1 MADKHTLAFE
11 IGVEEIPA
19 FDLDSANKQLEKM
32 VPAAFADARIPFD
45 SIEIHSS
52 PRRLIVMAYGVADA
66 TEALVEEYKGPA
78 AKIAFDADGNP
89 TKAAIGFARG
99 KGLDPEN
106 LERREVNGTEYVF
119 ATKNIPAT
127 PVADLLPE
135 VLTGFIT
142 AIKWPRSCRWAAYR
156 EYFVR
161 PVRWIVA
168 MLNDVVLP
176 VSFAGA
182 ASDNFTM
189 GHRVLAPGKHTV
201 DTAANLLNVVRAAY
215 VIPTQ
220 AERERIIREGVAAI
234 EAETGFTADLPAKTL
249 LEVVNLSEYPQPLVS
264 TFDEEFLQVPE
275 EIIVDA
281 MLMHQRYFPLYDA
294 AGKLTNKFI
303 IVSNGN
309 PECAATII
317 DGNERVVRARLDDA
331 KFFYEEDLKHPLES
345 YIEKLDKV
353 VFQESLGTVRQ
364 KAERLEKLAGA
375 LSADAQL
382 SAADAARRRSAPRA
396 CARPTWSP
404 TPSSSSPASR
414 ASWAATTPPPPGKR
428 PQVAQ
433 RHRPSITSPRF
444 AGDALPDT
452 DGGPAWSP
460 WPTSSTPSAACSPVG
475 QGPTG
480 SSDPFALR
488 RSAIGI
494 VNHARGGPA
503 HRRSLA
509 AVDESLAS
517 YAAPGRRLRP
527 RAAVR
532 AEVADFFVTRTK
544 VMLRDA
550 GRHRRRHRRRA
561 GRGRGGAC
569 WSSAQR
575 ARALEAARAKRCAK
589 RSTTWPRPTPARTTC
604 ASPKLGEDVDD
615 SLLTDPERALA
626 SARGQPPSRRVAA
639 ALVVRRLRGRA
650 VPGCAALRAPIDGFF
665 ADVMVMDED
674 AALRDNRLRL
684 LNRFVAVF
692 ANVADFGRSWRNRS
706 RATVA
711 GFSQTAERLVRCEA
725 PTHLACFARRRKLA
739 YRSTLRLPPAGGR
752 SGTAA
757 ASPLTLQGTSLEG
770 GRDAR
775 RVRRHTRTPRPLPTI
790 HVVSDSVGL
799 DGTGGGPCRR
809 RPVRRHEPQHRGAAP
824 CALVRGGQAASS
836 PSTAR
841 LHQPPV
847 RRRAPARLLHAG
859 RRRPAPSRCADYC
872 ESASTTWWRSTS

>member
-1 MADKHTLAFE
+1 MADKQTLAFE

-32 VPAAFADARIPFD
+32 VPAAFADARIPYD

-99 KGLDPEN
+99 KGLSPES

-127 PVADLLPE
+127 PVADLLPD
-135 VLTGFIT
+135 VLAGFIT

-168 MLNDVVLP
+168 MLDDVVLP

-182 ASDNFTM
+182 ESSNFTM

-201 DTAANLLNVVRAAY
+201 DTAANLLDVIRAAY

-364 KAERLEKLAGA
+364 KAVRLEKLACA

-382 SAADAARRRSAPRA
+382 SAADAADAKRA
-396 CARPTWSP
+396 ARLCKADLVTNAVIEFTSVQGVMG
-404 TPSSSSPASR
+404 SYYAAASGE
-414 ASWAATTPPPPGKR
+414 T

-433 RHRPSITSPRF
+433 AIGQHYQPRF

-452 DGGPAWSP
+452 TVGKLVALADKLDTICGLFA
-460 WPTSSTPSAACSPVG
+460 VG

-494 VNHARGGPA
+494 VNMLETGLPI
-503 HRRSLA
+503 SLA
-509 AVDESLAS
+509 AAIDESLAS
-517 YAAPGRRLRP
+517 FAAQGVAFDA
-527 RAAVR
+527 AAVR
-532 AEVADFFVTRTK
+532 AEVVDFFVTRTK
-544 VMLRDA
+544 VMLRDGGVNADTIDAVLAA
-550 GRHRRRHRRRA
+550 GVEEPA
-561 GRGRGGAC
+561 VI
-569 WSSAQR
+569 SQR
-575 ARALEAARAKRCAK
+575 AHALEDARANDAE
-589 RSTTWPRPTPARTTC
+589 TFDNLATAYAR
-604 ASPKLGEDVDD
+604 ANNLRKPELGEDVDD
-615 SLLTDPERALA
+615 ALLTEPERALA
-626 SARGQPPSRRVAA
+626 GAVATAEQAVASALASDDFAA
-639 ALVVRRLRGRA
+639 ALSQL
-650 VPGCAALRAPIDGFF
+650 AALRAPIDGFF

-692 ANVADFGRSWRNRS
+692 ANVADFGKMAKS
-706 RATVA
+706 
-711 GFSQTAERLVRCEA
+711 
-725 PTHLACFARRRKLA
+725 K
-739 YRSTLRLPPAGGR
+739 
-752 SGTAA
+752 
-757 ASPLTLQGTSLEG
+757 
-770 GRDAR
+770 
-775 RVRRHTRTPRPLPTI
+775 
-790 HVVSDSVGL
+790 
-799 DGTGGGPCRR
+799 
-809 RPVRRHEPQHRGAAP
+809 
-824 CALVRGGQAASS
+824 
-836 PSTAR
+836 
-841 LHQPPV
+841 
-847 RRRAPARLLHAG
+847 
-859 RRRPAPSRCADYC
+859 
-872 ESASTTWWRSTS
+872 

>member
-32 VPAAFADARIPFD
+32 VPAAFADARIPYD

-99 KGLDPEN
+99 KGLSPEN
-106 LERREVNGTEYVF
+106 LERREVTGTEYVF

-127 PVADLLPE
+127 PVADLLPD
-135 VLTGFIT
+135 VLAGFIT

-168 MLNDVVLP
+168 MLDDVVLP

-182 ASDNFTM
+182 ESSNFTM

-201 DTAANLLNVVRAAY
+201 DTAANLLDVIRAAY

-264 TFDEEFLQVPE
+264 IFDEEFLQVPE

-364 KAERLEKLAGA
+364 KAERLEKLACA

-382 SAADAARRRSAPRA
+382 SAADAADAQRA
-396 CARPTWSP
+396 ARLCKADLVTNAVIEFTSVQGVMG
-404 TPSSSSPASR
+404 SYYAAASGE
-414 ASWAATTPPPPGKR
+414 T

-433 RHRPSITSPRF
+433 AIGQHYQPRF

-452 DGGPAWSP
+452 TVGQLVALADKLDTICGLFA
-460 WPTSSTPSAACSPVG
+460 VG

-494 VNHARGGPA
+494 VNMLEAGLPI
-503 HRRSLA
+503 SLA
-509 AVDESLAS
+509 AAIDESLAS
-517 YAAPGRRLRP
+517 FATQGVAFDA
-527 RAAVR
+527 AAVR
-532 AEVADFFVTRTK
+532 AEVVDFFVTRTK

-550 GRHRRRHRRRA
+550 GVNADTIDAVLAA
-561 GRGRGGAC
+561 GVEEPAVV
-569 WSSAQR
+569 SQR
-575 ARALEAARAKRCAK
+575 AHALEDARANDAE
-589 RSTTWPRPTPARTTC
+589 TFDNLATAYAR
-604 ASPKLGEDVDD
+604 ANNLRKPELGEDVDD
-615 SLLTDPERALA
+615 ALLTEPERALA
-626 SARGQPPSRRVAA
+626 GAVATAEQAVASALASDDFAA
-639 ALVVRRLRGRA
+639 ALSQL
-650 VPGCAALRAPIDGFF
+650 AALRAPIDGFF

-692 ANVADFGRSWRNRS
+692 ANVADFGKMAKS
-706 RATVA
+706 
-711 GFSQTAERLVRCEA
+711 
-725 PTHLACFARRRKLA
+725 K
-739 YRSTLRLPPAGGR
+739 
-752 SGTAA
+752 
-757 ASPLTLQGTSLEG
+757 
-770 GRDAR
+770 
-775 RVRRHTRTPRPLPTI
+775 
-790 HVVSDSVGL
+790 
-799 DGTGGGPCRR
+799 
-809 RPVRRHEPQHRGAAP
+809 
-824 CALVRGGQAASS
+824 
-836 PSTAR
+836 
-841 LHQPPV
+841 
-847 RRRAPARLLHAG
+847 
-859 RRRPAPSRCADYC
+859 
-872 ESASTTWWRSTS
+872 

>member
-32 VPAAFADARIPFD
+32 VPAAFADARIPYD

-99 KGLDPEN
+99 KGLSPES

-127 PVADLLPE
+127 PVADLLPD
-135 VLTGFIT
+135 VLAGFIT

-168 MLNDVVLP
+168 MLDDVVLP

-182 ASDNFTM
+182 ESSNLTM

-201 DTAANLLNVVRAAY
+201 DTAANLLDVIRAAY

-364 KAERLEKLAGA
+364 KAERLEKLACA

-382 SAADAARRRSAPRA
+382 SAADAADAKRA
-396 CARPTWSP
+396 ARLCKADLVTNAVIEFTSVQGVMG
-404 TPSSSSPASR
+404 SYYAAASGE
-414 ASWAATTPPPPGKR
+414 T

-433 RHRPSITSPRF
+433 AIGQHYQPRF

-452 DGGPAWSP
+452 TVGKLVALADKLDTICGLFA
-460 WPTSSTPSAACSPVG
+460 VG

-494 VNHARGGPA
+494 VNMLETGLAI
-503 HRRSLA
+503 SLA
-509 AVDESLAS
+509 AAIDESLAS
-517 YAAPGRRLRP
+517 FAAQGVAFDA
-527 RAAVR
+527 AAVR
-532 AEVADFFVTRTK
+532 AEVVDFFVTRTK
-544 VMLRDA
+544 VMLRDGGVNADTIDAVLAA
-550 GRHRRRHRRRA
+550 GVEEPA
-561 GRGRGGAC
+561 VI
-569 WSSAQR
+569 SQR
-575 ARALEAARAKRCAK
+575 AHALEDARANDAE
-589 RSTTWPRPTPARTTC
+589 TFDNLATAYAR
-604 ASPKLGEDVDD
+604 ANNLRKPELGEDVDD
-615 SLLTDPERALA
+615 ALLTEPERALA
-626 SARGQPPSRRVAA
+626 GAVATAEQAVASALASDDFAA
-639 ALVVRRLRGRA
+639 ALSQL
-650 VPGCAALRAPIDGFF
+650 AALRAPIDGFF

-692 ANVADFGRSWRNRS
+692 ANVADFGKMAKS
-706 RATVA
+706 
-711 GFSQTAERLVRCEA
+711 
-725 PTHLACFARRRKLA
+725 K
-739 YRSTLRLPPAGGR
+739 
-752 SGTAA
+752 
-757 ASPLTLQGTSLEG
+757 
-770 GRDAR
+770 
-775 RVRRHTRTPRPLPTI
+775 
-790 HVVSDSVGL
+790 
-799 DGTGGGPCRR
+799 
-809 RPVRRHEPQHRGAAP
+809 
-824 CALVRGGQAASS
+824 
-836 PSTAR
+836 
-841 LHQPPV
+841 
-847 RRRAPARLLHAG
+847 
-859 RRRPAPSRCADYC
+859 
-872 ESASTTWWRSTS
+872 

>member
-32 VPAAFADARIPFD
+32 VPAAFADARIPYD

-99 KGLDPEN
+99 KGLSPES

-127 PVADLLPE
+127 PVADLLPD
-135 VLTGFIT
+135 VLAGFIT
-142 AIKWPRSCRWAAYR
+142 AIKWPRSCRWAAYH

-168 MLNDVVLP
+168 MLDDVVLP

-182 ASDNFTM
+182 ESSNFTM

-201 DTAANLLNVVRAAY
+201 DTAANLLDVIRAAY

-364 KAERLEKLAGA
+364 KAERLEKLACA

-382 SAADAARRRSAPRA
+382 DAADAADAKRA
-396 CARPTWSP
+396 ARLCKADLVTNAVIEFTSVQGVMG
-404 TPSSSSPASR
+404 SYYAAASGE
-414 ASWAATTPPPPGKR
+414 T

-433 RHRPSITSPRF
+433 AIGQHYQPRF

-452 DGGPAWSP
+452 TVGKLVALADKLDTICGLFA
-460 WPTSSTPSAACSPVG
+460 VG

-494 VNHARGGPA
+494 VNMLETGLPI
-503 HRRSLA
+503 SLA
-509 AVDESLAS
+509 AAIDESLAS
-517 YAAPGRRLRP
+517 FAAQGVAFDA
-527 RAAVR
+527 AAVR
-532 AEVADFFVTRTK
+532 AEVVDFFVTRTK
-544 VMLRDA
+544 VMLRDGGVNADTIDAVLAA
-550 GRHRRRHRRRA
+550 GVEEPA
-561 GRGRGGAC
+561 VI
-569 WSSAQR
+569 SQR
-575 ARALEAARAKRCAK
+575 AHALEDARANDAE
-589 RSTTWPRPTPARTTC
+589 TFDNLATAYAR
-604 ASPKLGEDVDD
+604 ANNLRKPELGEDVDD
-615 SLLTDPERALA
+615 ALLTEPERALA
-626 SARGQPPSRRVAA
+626 GAVATAEQAVASALASDDFAA
-639 ALVVRRLRGRA
+639 ALSQL
-650 VPGCAALRAPIDGFF
+650 AALRAPIDGFF

-692 ANVADFGRSWRNRS
+692 ANVADFGKMAKS
-706 RATVA
+706 
-711 GFSQTAERLVRCEA
+711 
-725 PTHLACFARRRKLA
+725 K
-739 YRSTLRLPPAGGR
+739 
-752 SGTAA
+752 
-757 ASPLTLQGTSLEG
+757 
-770 GRDAR
+770 
-775 RVRRHTRTPRPLPTI
+775 
-790 HVVSDSVGL
+790 
-799 DGTGGGPCRR
+799 
-809 RPVRRHEPQHRGAAP
+809 
-824 CALVRGGQAASS
+824 
-836 PSTAR
+836 
-841 LHQPPV
+841 
-847 RRRAPARLLHAG
+847 
-859 RRRPAPSRCADYC
+859 
-872 ESASTTWWRSTS
+872 

>member
-32 VPAAFADARIPFD
+32 VPAAFADARIPYD

-99 KGLDPEN
+99 KGLSPES

-127 PVADLLPE
+127 PVADLLPD
-135 VLTGFIT
+135 VLAGFIT

-168 MLNDVVLP
+168 MLDDVVLP

-182 ASDNFTM
+182 ESSNFTM

-201 DTAANLLNVVRAAY
+201 DTAANLLDVIRAAY

-364 KAERLEKLAGA
+364 KAERLEKLACA

-382 SAADAARRRSAPRA
+382 SAADAADAKRA
-396 CARPTWSP
+396 ARLCKADLVTNAVIEFTSVQGVMG
-404 TPSSSSPASR
+404 SYYAAASGE
-414 ASWAATTPPPPGKR
+414 T

-433 RHRPSITSPRF
+433 AIGQHYQPRF

-452 DGGPAWSP
+452 TVGKLVALADKLDTICGLFA
-460 WPTSSTPSAACSPVG
+460 VG

-494 VNHARGGPA
+494 VNMLEAGLPI
-503 HRRSLA
+503 SLA
-509 AVDESLAS
+509 AAIDESLAS
-517 YAAPGRRLRP
+517 FAAQGVAFDA
-527 RAAVR
+527 AAVR
-532 AEVADFFVTRTK
+532 AEVVDFFVTRTK

-550 GRHRRRHRRRA
+550 GVNADTIDAVLAA
-561 GRGRGGAC
+561 GVEEPAVI
-569 WSSAQR
+569 SQR
-575 ARALEAARAKRCAK
+575 AHALEDARANDAE
-589 RSTTWPRPTPARTTC
+589 TFDNLATAYAR
-604 ASPKLGEDVDD
+604 ANNLRKPELGEGVDD

-626 SARGQPPSRRVAA
+626 SAVATAEQAVAA
-639 ALVVRRLRGRA
+639 ALESDDFAAALSQL
-650 VPGCAALRAPIDGFF
+650 AALRAPIDGFF

-692 ANVADFGRSWRNRS
+692 ANVADFGKMAKS
-706 RATVA
+706 
-711 GFSQTAERLVRCEA
+711 
-725 PTHLACFARRRKLA
+725 K
-739 YRSTLRLPPAGGR
+739 
-752 SGTAA
+752 
-757 ASPLTLQGTSLEG
+757 
-770 GRDAR
+770 
-775 RVRRHTRTPRPLPTI
+775 
-790 HVVSDSVGL
+790 
-799 DGTGGGPCRR
+799 
-809 RPVRRHEPQHRGAAP
+809 
-824 CALVRGGQAASS
+824 
-836 PSTAR
+836 
-841 LHQPPV
+841 
-847 RRRAPARLLHAG
+847 
-859 RRRPAPSRCADYC
+859 
-872 ESASTTWWRSTS
+872 

>member
-32 VPAAFADARIPFD
+32 VPAAFADARIPYD

-99 KGLDPEN
+99 KGLSPES

-127 PVADLLPE
+127 PVADLLPD
-135 VLTGFIT
+135 VLAGFIT

-168 MLNDVVLP
+168 MLDDVVLP

-182 ASDNFTM
+182 ESSNFTM

-201 DTAANLLNVVRAAY
+201 DTAANLLDVIRAAY

-364 KAERLEKLAGA
+364 KAERLEKLACA

-382 SAADAARRRSAPRA
+382 DAADAADAKRA
-396 CARPTWSP
+396 ARLCKADLVTNAVIEFTSVQGVMG
-404 TPSSSSPASR
+404 SYYAAASGE
-414 ASWAATTPPPPGKR
+414 T

-433 RHRPSITSPRF
+433 AIGQHYQPRF

-452 DGGPAWSP
+452 TVGKLVALADKLDTICGLFA
-460 WPTSSTPSAACSPVG
+460 VG

-494 VNHARGGPA
+494 VNMLEAGLPI
-503 HRRSLA
+503 SLA
-509 AVDESLAS
+509 AAIDESLAS
-517 YAAPGRRLRP
+517 FAAQGVVFDA
-527 RAAVR
+527 AAVR
-532 AEVADFFVTRTK
+532 AEVVDFFVTRTK

-550 GRHRRRHRRRA
+550 GVNADTIDAVLAA
-561 GRGRGGAC
+561 GVEEPAVI
-569 WSSAQR
+569 SQR
-575 ARALEAARAKRCAK
+575 AHALEDARANDAE
-589 RSTTWPRPTPARTTC
+589 TFDNLATAYAR
-604 ASPKLGEDVDD
+604 ANNLRKPELGEDVDD
-615 SLLTDPERALA
+615 ALLTEPERALA
-626 SARGQPPSRRVAA
+626 GAVATAEQAVASALASDDFAA
-639 ALVVRRLRGRA
+639 ALSQL
-650 VPGCAALRAPIDGFF
+650 AALRAPIDGFF

-692 ANVADFGRSWRNRS
+692 ANVADFGKMAKS
-706 RATVA
+706 
-711 GFSQTAERLVRCEA
+711 
-725 PTHLACFARRRKLA
+725 K
-739 YRSTLRLPPAGGR
+739 
-752 SGTAA
+752 
-757 ASPLTLQGTSLEG
+757 
-770 GRDAR
+770 
-775 RVRRHTRTPRPLPTI
+775 
-790 HVVSDSVGL
+790 
-799 DGTGGGPCRR
+799 
-809 RPVRRHEPQHRGAAP
+809 
-824 CALVRGGQAASS
+824 
-836 PSTAR
+836 
-841 LHQPPV
+841 
-847 RRRAPARLLHAG
+847 
-859 RRRPAPSRCADYC
+859 
-872 ESASTTWWRSTS
+872 

>member
-32 VPAAFADARIPFD
+32 VPAAFADARIPYD

-99 KGLDPEN
+99 KGLSPEN
-106 LERREVNGTEYVF
+106 LERREVNGIEYVF

-127 PVADLLPE
+127 PVADLLPD
-135 VLTGFIT
+135 VLAGFIT

-168 MLNDVVLP
+168 MLDDVVLP

-182 ASDNFTM
+182 ESSNFTM

-201 DTAANLLNVVRAAY
+201 DTAANLLDVIRAAY

-264 TFDEEFLQVPE
+264 IFDQEFLQVPE

-364 KAERLEKLAGA
+364 KAERLEKLACA

-382 SAADAARRRSAPRA
+382 DAADAADAKRA
-396 CARPTWSP
+396 ARLCKADLVTNAVIEFTSVQGVMG
-404 TPSSSSPASR
+404 SYYAAASGE
-414 ASWAATTPPPPGKR
+414 T

-433 RHRPSITSPRF
+433 AIGQHYQPRF

-452 DGGPAWSP
+452 TVGKLVALADKLDTICGLFA
-460 WPTSSTPSAACSPVG
+460 VG

-494 VNHARGGPA
+494 VNMLEAGLPI
-503 HRRSLA
+503 SLA
-509 AVDESLAS
+509 AAIDESLAS
-517 YAAPGRRLRP
+517 FAAQGVAFDA
-527 RAAVR
+527 AAVR
-532 AEVADFFVTRTK
+532 AEVVDFFVTRTK

-550 GRHRRRHRRRA
+550 GINADTIDAVLAA
-561 GRGRGGAC
+561 GVEEPAVV
-569 WSSAQR
+569 SQR
-575 ARALEAARAKRCAK
+575 AHALEDARANDAE
-589 RSTTWPRPTPARTTC
+589 TFDNLATAYAR
-604 ASPKLGEDVDD
+604 ANNLRKPELGEDVDD
-615 SLLTDPERALA
+615 ALLTEPERALA
-626 SARGQPPSRRVAA
+626 GAVATAEQAVASALASDDFAA
-639 ALVVRRLRGRA
+639 ALSQL
-650 VPGCAALRAPIDGFF
+650 AALRAPIDGFF

-692 ANVADFGRSWRNRS
+692 ANVADFGKMAKS
-706 RATVA
+706 
-711 GFSQTAERLVRCEA
+711 
-725 PTHLACFARRRKLA
+725 K
-739 YRSTLRLPPAGGR
+739 
-752 SGTAA
+752 
-757 ASPLTLQGTSLEG
+757 
-770 GRDAR
+770 
-775 RVRRHTRTPRPLPTI
+775 
-790 HVVSDSVGL
+790 
-799 DGTGGGPCRR
+799 
-809 RPVRRHEPQHRGAAP
+809 
-824 CALVRGGQAASS
+824 
-836 PSTAR
+836 
-841 LHQPPV
+841 
-847 RRRAPARLLHAG
+847 
-859 RRRPAPSRCADYC
+859 
-872 ESASTTWWRSTS
+872 

>member
-32 VPAAFADARIPFD
+32 VPAAFADARIPYD

-99 KGLDPEN
+99 KGLSPES

-127 PVADLLPE
+127 PVADLLPD
-135 VLTGFIT
+135 VLAGFIT

-168 MLNDVVLP
+168 MLDDVVLP

-182 ASDNFTM
+182 ESSNFTM

-201 DTAANLLNVVRAAY
+201 DTAANLLDVIRAAY

-364 KAERLEKLAGA
+364 KAERLEKLACA

-382 SAADAARRRSAPRA
+382 DAADAADAKRA
-396 CARPTWSP
+396 ARLCKADLVTNAVIEFTSVQGVMG
-404 TPSSSSPASR
+404 SYYAAASGE
-414 ASWAATTPPPPGKR
+414 T

-433 RHRPSITSPRF
+433 AIGQHYQPRF

-452 DGGPAWSP
+452 TVGKLVALADKLDTICGLFA
-460 WPTSSTPSAACSPVG
+460 VG

-494 VNHARGGPA
+494 VNMLEAGLPI
-503 HRRSLA
+503 SLA
-509 AVDESLAS
+509 AAIDESLAS
-517 YAAPGRRLRP
+517 FAAQGVAFDA
-527 RAAVR
+527 AAVR
-532 AEVADFFVTRTK
+532 AEVVDFFVTRTK

-550 GRHRRRHRRRA
+550 GINADTIDAVLAA
-561 GRGRGGAC
+561 GVEEPAVI
-569 WSSAQR
+569 SQR
-575 ARALEAARAKRCAK
+575 AHALEDARANDAE
-589 RSTTWPRPTPARTTC
+589 TFDNLATAYAR
-604 ASPKLGEDVDD
+604 ANNLRKPELGEDVDD
-615 SLLTDPERALA
+615 ALLTEPERALA
-626 SARGQPPSRRVAA
+626 GAVATAEQAVAA
-639 ALVVRRLRGRA
+639 ALTSDDFAAALSQL
-650 VPGCAALRAPIDGFF
+650 AALRAPIDGFF

-692 ANVADFGRSWRNRS
+692 ANVADFGKMAKS
-706 RATVA
+706 
-711 GFSQTAERLVRCEA
+711 
-725 PTHLACFARRRKLA
+725 K
-739 YRSTLRLPPAGGR
+739 
-752 SGTAA
+752 
-757 ASPLTLQGTSLEG
+757 
-770 GRDAR
+770 
-775 RVRRHTRTPRPLPTI
+775 
-790 HVVSDSVGL
+790 
-799 DGTGGGPCRR
+799 
-809 RPVRRHEPQHRGAAP
+809 
-824 CALVRGGQAASS
+824 
-836 PSTAR
+836 
-841 LHQPPV
+841 
-847 RRRAPARLLHAG
+847 
-859 RRRPAPSRCADYC
+859 
-872 ESASTTWWRSTS
+872 

>member
-32 VPAAFADARIPFD
+32 VPAAFADARIPYD

-99 KGLDPEN
+99 KGLSPES

-127 PVADLLPE
+127 PVADLLPD
-135 VLTGFIT
+135 VLAGFIT

-168 MLNDVVLP
+168 MLDDVVLP

-182 ASDNFTM
+182 ESSNFTM

-201 DTAANLLNVVRAAY
+201 DTAANLLDVIRAAY

-264 TFDEEFLQVPE
+264 TFDEDFLQVPE

-294 AGKLTNKFI
+294 VGKLTNKFI

-364 KAERLEKLAGA
+364 KAERLEKLACA

-382 SAADAARRRSAPRA
+382 DAADAADAKRA
-396 CARPTWSP
+396 ARLCKADLVTNAVIEFTSVQGVMG
-404 TPSSSSPASR
+404 SYYAAASGE
-414 ASWAATTPPPPGKR
+414 T

-433 RHRPSITSPRF
+433 AIGQHYQPRF

-452 DGGPAWSP
+452 TVGKLVALADKLDTICGLFA
-460 WPTSSTPSAACSPVG
+460 VG

-494 VNHARGGPA
+494 VNMLETGLPI
-503 HRRSLA
+503 SLA
-509 AVDESLAS
+509 AAIDESLAS
-517 YAAPGRRLRP
+517 FAAQGVAFDA
-527 RAAVR
+527 AAVR
-532 AEVADFFVTRTK
+532 AEVVDFFVTRTK
-544 VMLRDA
+544 VILRDGGVNADTIDAVLAA
-550 GRHRRRHRRRA
+550 GVEEPA
-561 GRGRGGAC
+561 VI
-569 WSSAQR
+569 SQR
-575 ARALEAARAKRCAK
+575 AHALEDARANDAE
-589 RSTTWPRPTPARTTC
+589 TFDNLATAYAR
-604 ASPKLGEDVDD
+604 ANNLRKPELGEDVDD
-615 SLLTDPERALA
+615 ALLTEPERALA
-626 SARGQPPSRRVAA
+626 GAVATAEQAVASVLASDDFAA
-639 ALVVRRLRGRA
+639 ALSQL
-650 VPGCAALRAPIDGFF
+650 AALRAPIDGFF

-692 ANVADFGRSWRNRS
+692 ANVADFGKMAKS
-706 RATVA
+706 
-711 GFSQTAERLVRCEA
+711 
-725 PTHLACFARRRKLA
+725 K
-739 YRSTLRLPPAGGR
+739 
-752 SGTAA
+752 
-757 ASPLTLQGTSLEG
+757 
-770 GRDAR
+770 
-775 RVRRHTRTPRPLPTI
+775 
-790 HVVSDSVGL
+790 
-799 DGTGGGPCRR
+799 
-809 RPVRRHEPQHRGAAP
+809 
-824 CALVRGGQAASS
+824 
-836 PSTAR
+836 
-841 LHQPPV
+841 
-847 RRRAPARLLHAG
+847 
-859 RRRPAPSRCADYC
+859 
-872 ESASTTWWRSTS
+872 

>member
-32 VPAAFADARIPFD
+32 VPAAFADARIPYD

-99 KGLDPEN
+99 KGLSPEN

-127 PVADLLPE
+127 PVADLLPD
-135 VLTGFIT
+135 VLAGFIT

-168 MLNDVVLP
+168 MLDDVVLP

-182 ASDNFTM
+182 ESSNFTM

-201 DTAANLLNVVRAAY
+201 DTAANLLDVIRAAY

-364 KAERLEKLAGA
+364 KAERLEKLACA

-382 SAADAARRRSAPRA
+382 SAADAADAKRA
-396 CARPTWSP
+396 ARLCKADLVTNAVIEFTSVQGVMG
-404 TPSSSSPASR
+404 SYYAAASGE
-414 ASWAATTPPPPGKR
+414 T

-433 RHRPSITSPRF
+433 AIGQHYQPRF

-452 DGGPAWSP
+452 TVGKLVALADKLDTICGLFA
-460 WPTSSTPSAACSPVG
+460 VG

-494 VNHARGGPA
+494 VNMLETGLAI
-503 HRRSLA
+503 SLA
-509 AVDESLAS
+509 AAIDESLAS
-517 YAAPGRRLRP
+517 FAAQGVAFDA
-527 RAAVR
+527 AAVR
-532 AEVADFFVTRTK
+532 AEVVDFFVTRTK
-544 VMLRDA
+544 VMLRDGGVNADTIDAVLAA
-550 GRHRRRHRRRA
+550 GVEEPA
-561 GRGRGGAC
+561 VI
-569 WSSAQR
+569 SQR
-575 ARALEAARAKRCAK
+575 AHALEDARANDAE
-589 RSTTWPRPTPARTTC
+589 TFDNLATAYAR
-604 ASPKLGEDVDD
+604 ANNLRKPELGEDVDD
-615 SLLTDPERALA
+615 ALLTEPERALA
-626 SARGQPPSRRVAA
+626 GAVATAKQAVASALASDDFAA
-639 ALVVRRLRGRA
+639 ALSQL
-650 VPGCAALRAPIDGFF
+650 AALRAPIDGFF
-665 ADVMVMDED
+665 VDVMVMDED

-692 ANVADFGRSWRNRS
+692 ANVADFGKMAKS
-706 RATVA
+706 
-711 GFSQTAERLVRCEA
+711 
-725 PTHLACFARRRKLA
+725 K
-739 YRSTLRLPPAGGR
+739 
-752 SGTAA
+752 
-757 ASPLTLQGTSLEG
+757 
-770 GRDAR
+770 
-775 RVRRHTRTPRPLPTI
+775 
-790 HVVSDSVGL
+790 
-799 DGTGGGPCRR
+799 
-809 RPVRRHEPQHRGAAP
+809 
-824 CALVRGGQAASS
+824 
-836 PSTAR
+836 
-841 LHQPPV
+841 
-847 RRRAPARLLHAG
+847 
-859 RRRPAPSRCADYC
+859 
-872 ESASTTWWRSTS
+872 

>member
-32 VPAAFADARIPFD
+32 VPAAFADARIPYD

-99 KGLDPEN
+99 KGLSPES

-127 PVADLLPE
+127 PVADLLPD
-135 VLTGFIT
+135 VLAGFIT

-168 MLNDVVLP
+168 MLDDVVLP

-182 ASDNFTM
+182 ESSNFTM

-201 DTAANLLNVVRAAY
+201 DTAANLLDVIRAAY

-281 MLMHQRYFPLYDA
+281 MLMHQRYFPLYDV

-382 SAADAARRRSAPRA
+382 CAADAADAQRA
-396 CARPTWSP
+396 ARLCKADLVTNAVIEFTSVQGVMG
-404 TPSSSSPASR
+404 SYYAAASGE
-414 ASWAATTPPPPGKR
+414 T

-433 RHRPSITSPRF
+433 AIGQHYQPRF

-452 DGGPAWSP
+452 TVGQLVALADKLDTICGLFA
-460 WPTSSTPSAACSPVG
+460 VG

-494 VNHARGGPA
+494 VNMLEAGLPI
-503 HRRSLA
+503 SLA
-509 AVDESLAS
+509 AAIDESLAS
-517 YAAPGRRLRP
+517 FATQGVAFDA
-527 RAAVR
+527 AAVR
-532 AEVADFFVTRTK
+532 AEVVDFFVTRTK

-550 GRHRRRHRRRA
+550 GVNADTIDAVLAA
-561 GRGRGGAC
+561 GVEEPAVV
-569 WSSAQR
+569 SQR
-575 ARALEAARAKRCAK
+575 AHALEDARANDAE
-589 RSTTWPRPTPARTTC
+589 TFDNLATAYAR
-604 ASPKLGEDVDD
+604 ANNLRKPELGEDVDD
-615 SLLTDPERALA
+615 ALLTEPERALA
-626 SARGQPPSRRVAA
+626 GAVATAEQAVASALASDDFAA
-639 ALVVRRLRGRA
+639 ALSQL
-650 VPGCAALRAPIDGFF
+650 AALRAPIDGFF

-692 ANVADFGRSWRNRS
+692 ANVADFGKMAKS
-706 RATVA
+706 
-711 GFSQTAERLVRCEA
+711 
-725 PTHLACFARRRKLA
+725 K
-739 YRSTLRLPPAGGR
+739 
-752 SGTAA
+752 
-757 ASPLTLQGTSLEG
+757 
-770 GRDAR
+770 
-775 RVRRHTRTPRPLPTI
+775 
-790 HVVSDSVGL
+790 
-799 DGTGGGPCRR
+799 
-809 RPVRRHEPQHRGAAP
+809 
-824 CALVRGGQAASS
+824 
-836 PSTAR
+836 
-841 LHQPPV
+841 
-847 RRRAPARLLHAG
+847 
-859 RRRPAPSRCADYC
+859 
-872 ESASTTWWRSTS
+872 

>member
-32 VPAAFADARIPFD
+32 VPAAFADARIPYD

-99 KGLDPEN
+99 KGLSPEN
-106 LERREVNGTEYVF
+106 LERREVTGTEYVF

-127 PVADLLPE
+127 PVADLLPD
-135 VLTGFIT
+135 VLAGFIT

-168 MLNDVVLP
+168 MLDDVVLP

-182 ASDNFTM
+182 ESSNFTM

-201 DTAANLLNVVRAAY
+201 DTAANLLDVIRAAY

-264 TFDEEFLQVPE
+264 IFDEEFLQVPE

-364 KAERLEKLAGA
+364 KAERLEKLACA

-382 SAADAARRRSAPRA
+382 DAADAADAKRA
-396 CARPTWSP
+396 ARLCKADLVTNAVIEFTSVQGVMG
-404 TPSSSSPASR
+404 SYYAAASGE
-414 ASWAATTPPPPGKR
+414 T

-433 RHRPSITSPRF
+433 AIGQHYQPRF

-452 DGGPAWSP
+452 TVGKLVALADKLDTICGLF
-460 WPTSSTPSAACSPVG
+460 AAG

-494 VNHARGGPA
+494 VNMLEAGLPI
-503 HRRSLA
+503 SLA
-509 AVDESLAS
+509 AAIDESLAS
-517 YAAPGRRLRP
+517 FAAQGVAFGA
-527 RAAVR
+527 AAVR
-532 AEVADFFVTRTK
+532 AEVVDFFVTRTK
-544 VMLRDA
+544 VMLRDGGVNADTIDAVLAA
-550 GRHRRRHRRRA
+550 GVEEPA
-561 GRGRGGAC
+561 VI
-569 WSSAQR
+569 SQR
-575 ARALEAARAKRCAK
+575 AHALEDARANDAE
-589 RSTTWPRPTPARTTC
+589 TFDNLATAYAR
-604 ASPKLGEDVDD
+604 ANNLRKPELGEDVDD
-615 SLLTDPERALA
+615 ALLTEPERALA
-626 SARGQPPSRRVAA
+626 GAVATAEQAVASALASDDFAA
-639 ALVVRRLRGRA
+639 ALSQL
-650 VPGCAALRAPIDGFF
+650 AALRAPIDGFF

-692 ANVADFGRSWRNRS
+692 ANVADFGKMARS
-706 RATVA
+706 
-711 GFSQTAERLVRCEA
+711 
-725 PTHLACFARRRKLA
+725 K
-739 YRSTLRLPPAGGR
+739 
-752 SGTAA
+752 
-757 ASPLTLQGTSLEG
+757 
-770 GRDAR
+770 
-775 RVRRHTRTPRPLPTI
+775 
-790 HVVSDSVGL
+790 
-799 DGTGGGPCRR
+799 
-809 RPVRRHEPQHRGAAP
+809 
-824 CALVRGGQAASS
+824 
-836 PSTAR
+836 
-841 LHQPPV
+841 
-847 RRRAPARLLHAG
+847 
-859 RRRPAPSRCADYC
+859 
-872 ESASTTWWRSTS
+872 

>member
-32 VPAAFADARIPFD
+32 VPAAFADARIPYD

-99 KGLDPEN
+99 KGLSPES

-127 PVADLLPE
+127 PVADLLPD
-135 VLTGFIT
+135 VLAGFIT

-168 MLNDVVLP
+168 MLDDVVLP

-182 ASDNFTM
+182 ESSNFTM

-201 DTAANLLNVVRAAY
+201 DTAANLLDVIRAAY

-264 TFDEEFLQVPE
+264 IFDEEFLQVPE

-382 SAADAARRRSAPRA
+382 SAADAADAQRA
-396 CARPTWSP
+396 ARLCKADLVTNAVIEFTSVQGVMG
-404 TPSSSSPASR
+404 SYYAAASGE
-414 ASWAATTPPPPGKR
+414 T

-433 RHRPSITSPRF
+433 AIGQHYQPRF

-452 DGGPAWSP
+452 TVGQLVALADKLDTICGLFA
-460 WPTSSTPSAACSPVG
+460 VG

-494 VNHARGGPA
+494 VNMLEAGLPI
-503 HRRSLA
+503 SLA
-509 AVDESLAS
+509 AAIDESLAS
-517 YAAPGRRLRP
+517 FATQGVAFDA
-527 RAAVR
+527 AAVR
-532 AEVADFFVTRTK
+532 AEVVDFFVTRTK
-544 VMLRDA
+544 VMLRDGGVNADTIDAVLAA
-550 GRHRRRHRRRA
+550 GVEEPA
-561 GRGRGGAC
+561 VV
-569 WSSAQR
+569 SQR
-575 ARALEAARAKRCAK
+575 AHALEDARANDAE
-589 RSTTWPRPTPARTTC
+589 TFDNLATAYAR
-604 ASPKLGEDVDD
+604 ANNLRKPELGEDVDD
-615 SLLTDPERALA
+615 ALLTEPERALA
-626 SARGQPPSRRVAA
+626 GAVATAEQAVASALASDDFAA
-639 ALVVRRLRGRA
+639 ALSQL
-650 VPGCAALRAPIDGFF
+650 AALRAPIDGFF

-692 ANVADFGRSWRNRS
+692 ANVADFGKMAKS
-706 RATVA
+706 
-711 GFSQTAERLVRCEA
+711 
-725 PTHLACFARRRKLA
+725 K
-739 YRSTLRLPPAGGR
+739 
-752 SGTAA
+752 
-757 ASPLTLQGTSLEG
+757 
-770 GRDAR
+770 
-775 RVRRHTRTPRPLPTI
+775 
-790 HVVSDSVGL
+790 
-799 DGTGGGPCRR
+799 
-809 RPVRRHEPQHRGAAP
+809 
-824 CALVRGGQAASS
+824 
-836 PSTAR
+836 
-841 LHQPPV
+841 
-847 RRRAPARLLHAG
+847 
-859 RRRPAPSRCADYC
+859 
-872 ESASTTWWRSTS
+872 

>member
-32 VPAAFADARIPFD
+32 VPAAFADARIPYD

-99 KGLDPEN
+99 KGLSPEN

-127 PVADLLPE
+127 PVADLLPD
-135 VLTGFIT
+135 VLAGFTT

-168 MLNDVVLP
+168 MLDDVVLP

-182 ASDNFTM
+182 ESSNFTM

-201 DTAANLLNVVRAAY
+201 DTAANLLDVIRAAY

-264 TFDEEFLQVPE
+264 AFDEEFLQVPE

-364 KAERLEKLAGA
+364 KAERLEKLACA

-382 SAADAARRRSAPRA
+382 DAADAADAKRA
-396 CARPTWSP
+396 ARLCKADLVTNAVIEFTSVQGVMG
-404 TPSSSSPASR
+404 SYYAAASGE
-414 ASWAATTPPPPGKR
+414 T

-433 RHRPSITSPRF
+433 AIGQHYQPRF

-452 DGGPAWSP
+452 TVGKLVALADKLDTICGLFA
-460 WPTSSTPSAACSPVG
+460 VG

-494 VNHARGGPA
+494 VNMLEAGLPI
-503 HRRSLA
+503 SLA
-509 AVDESLAS
+509 AAIDESLAS
-517 YAAPGRRLRP
+517 FAAQGVAFDA
-527 RAAVR
+527 AAVR
-532 AEVADFFVTRTK
+532 AEVVDFFVTRTK

-550 GRHRRRHRRRA
+550 GVNADTIDAVLAA
-561 GRGRGGAC
+561 GVEEPAVI
-569 WSSAQR
+569 SQR
-575 ARALEAARAKRCAK
+575 AHALEDARANDAE
-589 RSTTWPRPTPARTTC
+589 TFDNLATAYAR
-604 ASPKLGEDVDD
+604 ANNLRKPELGEDVDD
-615 SLLTDPERALA
+615 ALLTEPERALA
-626 SARGQPPSRRVAA
+626 GAVATAEQAVASALASDDFAA
-639 ALVVRRLRGRA
+639 ALSQL
-650 VPGCAALRAPIDGFF
+650 AALRAPIDGFF

-692 ANVADFGRSWRNRS
+692 ANVADFGKMAKS
-706 RATVA
+706 
-711 GFSQTAERLVRCEA
+711 
-725 PTHLACFARRRKLA
+725 K
-739 YRSTLRLPPAGGR
+739 
-752 SGTAA
+752 
-757 ASPLTLQGTSLEG
+757 
-770 GRDAR
+770 
-775 RVRRHTRTPRPLPTI
+775 
-790 HVVSDSVGL
+790 
-799 DGTGGGPCRR
+799 
-809 RPVRRHEPQHRGAAP
+809 
-824 CALVRGGQAASS
+824 
-836 PSTAR
+836 
-841 LHQPPV
+841 
-847 RRRAPARLLHAG
+847 
-859 RRRPAPSRCADYC
+859 
-872 ESASTTWWRSTS
+872 

>member
-32 VPAAFADARIPFD
+32 VPAAFADARIPYD

-99 KGLDPEN
+99 KGLSPES

-127 PVADLLPE
+127 PVADLLPD
-135 VLTGFIT
+135 VLAGFIT

-168 MLNDVVLP
+168 MLDDVVLP

-182 ASDNFTM
+182 ESSNFTM

-201 DTAANLLNVVRAAY
+201 DTAANLLDVIRAAY

-364 KAERLEKLAGA
+364 KAVRLEKLACA

-382 SAADAARRRSAPRA
+382 SAADAADAKRA
-396 CARPTWSP
+396 ARLCKADLVTNAVIEFTSVQGVMG
-404 TPSSSSPASR
+404 SYYAAASGE
-414 ASWAATTPPPPGKR
+414 T

-433 RHRPSITSPRF
+433 AIGQHYQPRF

-452 DGGPAWSP
+452 TVGKLVALADKLDTICGLFA
-460 WPTSSTPSAACSPVG
+460 VG

-494 VNHARGGPA
+494 VNMLEAGLPI
-503 HRRSLA
+503 SLA
-509 AVDESLAS
+509 AAIDESLAS
-517 YAAPGRRLRP
+517 FAAQGVAFDA
-527 RAAVR
+527 AAVR
-532 AEVADFFVTRTK
+532 AEVVDFFVTRTK

-550 GRHRRRHRRRA
+550 GVNADTIDAVLAA
-561 GRGRGGAC
+561 GVEEPAVI
-569 WSSAQR
+569 SQR
-575 ARALEAARAKRCAK
+575 AHALEDARANDAE
-589 RSTTWPRPTPARTTC
+589 TFDNLATAYAR
-604 ASPKLGEDVDD
+604 ANNLRKPELGEDVDD
-615 SLLTDPERALA
+615 ALLTDPERALA
-626 SARGQPPSRRVAA
+626 GAVATAEQAVAA
-639 ALVVRRLRGRA
+639 ALESDDFAAALSQL
-650 VPGCAALRAPIDGFF
+650 AALRAPIDGFF

-692 ANVADFGRSWRNRS
+692 ANVADFGKMAKS
-706 RATVA
+706 
-711 GFSQTAERLVRCEA
+711 
-725 PTHLACFARRRKLA
+725 K
-739 YRSTLRLPPAGGR
+739 
-752 SGTAA
+752 
-757 ASPLTLQGTSLEG
+757 
-770 GRDAR
+770 
-775 RVRRHTRTPRPLPTI
+775 
-790 HVVSDSVGL
+790 
-799 DGTGGGPCRR
+799 
-809 RPVRRHEPQHRGAAP
+809 
-824 CALVRGGQAASS
+824 
-836 PSTAR
+836 
-841 LHQPPV
+841 
-847 RRRAPARLLHAG
+847 
-859 RRRPAPSRCADYC
+859 
-872 ESASTTWWRSTS
+872 

>member
-32 VPAAFADARIPFD
+32 VPAAFADARIPYD

-99 KGLDPEN
+99 KGLSPES

-127 PVADLLPE
+127 PMADLLPD
-135 VLTGFIT
+135 VLADFIT

-168 MLNDVVLP
+168 MLDDVVLP

-182 ASDNFTM
+182 ESSNFTM

-201 DTAANLLNVVRAAY
+201 DTAANLLDVIRAAY

-382 SAADAARRRSAPRA
+382 SAADAADAQRA
-396 CARPTWSP
+396 ARLCKADLVTNAVIEFTSVQGVMGSYYAA
-404 TPSSSSPASR
+404 SSGE
-414 ASWAATTPPPPGKR
+414 T

-433 RHRPSITSPRF
+433 AIGQHYQPRF

-452 DGGPAWSP
+452 TVGQLVALADKLDTICGLFA
-460 WPTSSTPSAACSPVG
+460 VG

-494 VNHARGGPA
+494 VNMLEAGLPI
-503 HRRSLA
+503 SLA
-509 AVDESLAS
+509 AAIDESLAS
-517 YAAPGRRLRP
+517 FATQGVAFDA
-527 RAAVR
+527 AAVR
-532 AEVADFFVTRTK
+532 AEVVDFFVTRTK

-550 GRHRRRHRRRA
+550 GVNADTIDAVLAA
-561 GRGRGGAC
+561 GVEEPAVI
-569 WSSAQR
+569 SQR
-575 ARALEAARAKRCAK
+575 AHALEDARANDAE
-589 RSTTWPRPTPARTTC
+589 TFDNLATAYAR
-604 ASPKLGEDVDD
+604 ANNLRKPELGEDVDD
-615 SLLTDPERALA
+615 ALLTEPERALA
-626 SARGQPPSRRVAA
+626 GAVATAEQAVASALASDDFAA
-639 ALVVRRLRGRA
+639 ALSQL
-650 VPGCAALRAPIDGFF
+650 AALRAPIDGFF

-674 AALRDNRLRL
+674 AVLRDNRLRL

-692 ANVADFGRSWRNRS
+692 ANVADFGKMAKS
-706 RATVA
+706 
-711 GFSQTAERLVRCEA
+711 
-725 PTHLACFARRRKLA
+725 K
-739 YRSTLRLPPAGGR
+739 
-752 SGTAA
+752 
-757 ASPLTLQGTSLEG
+757 
-770 GRDAR
+770 
-775 RVRRHTRTPRPLPTI
+775 
-790 HVVSDSVGL
+790 
-799 DGTGGGPCRR
+799 
-809 RPVRRHEPQHRGAAP
+809 
-824 CALVRGGQAASS
+824 
-836 PSTAR
+836 
-841 LHQPPV
+841 
-847 RRRAPARLLHAG
+847 
-859 RRRPAPSRCADYC
+859 
-872 ESASTTWWRSTS
+872 

>member
-32 VPAAFADARIPFD
+32 VPAAFADARIPYD

-99 KGLDPEN
+99 KGLSPEN

-127 PVADLLPE
+127 PVADLLPD
-135 VLTGFIT
+135 VLAGFIT

-168 MLNDVVLP
+168 MLDDVVLP

-182 ASDNFTM
+182 ESSNFTM

-201 DTAANLLNVVRAAY
+201 DTAENLLDVIRAAY

-364 KAERLEKLAGA
+364 KAERLEKLACA

-382 SAADAARRRSAPRA
+382 DAADAADAKRA
-396 CARPTWSP
+396 ARLCKADLVTNAVIEFTSVQGVMG
-404 TPSSSSPASR
+404 SYYAAASGE
-414 ASWAATTPPPPGKR
+414 T

-433 RHRPSITSPRF
+433 AIGQHYQPRF

-452 DGGPAWSP
+452 TVGKLVALADKLDTICGLFA
-460 WPTSSTPSAACSPVG
+460 VG

-494 VNHARGGPA
+494 VNMLEAGLPI
-503 HRRSLA
+503 SLA
-509 AVDESLAS
+509 AAIDESLAS
-517 YAAPGRRLRP
+517 FAAQGVAFDA
-527 RAAVR
+527 AAVR
-532 AEVADFFVTRTK
+532 AEVVDFFVTRTK

-550 GRHRRRHRRRA
+550 GVNADTIDAVLAA
-561 GRGRGGAC
+561 GVEEPAVI
-569 WSSAQR
+569 SQR
-575 ARALEAARAKRCAK
+575 AHALEDARANDAE
-589 RSTTWPRPTPARTTC
+589 TFDNLATAYAR
-604 ASPKLGEDVDD
+604 ANNLRKSELGEDVDD
-615 SLLTDPERALA
+615 ALLTDPERALA
-626 SARGQPPSRRVAA
+626 GAVATAEQAVAA
-639 ALVVRRLRGRA
+639 ALASDDFAAALSQL
-650 VPGCAALRAPIDGFF
+650 AALRAPIDGFF

-692 ANVADFGRSWRNRS
+692 ANVADFGKMAKS
-706 RATVA
+706 
-711 GFSQTAERLVRCEA
+711 
-725 PTHLACFARRRKLA
+725 K
-739 YRSTLRLPPAGGR
+739 
-752 SGTAA
+752 
-757 ASPLTLQGTSLEG
+757 
-770 GRDAR
+770 
-775 RVRRHTRTPRPLPTI
+775 
-790 HVVSDSVGL
+790 
-799 DGTGGGPCRR
+799 
-809 RPVRRHEPQHRGAAP
+809 
-824 CALVRGGQAASS
+824 
-836 PSTAR
+836 
-841 LHQPPV
+841 
-847 RRRAPARLLHAG
+847 
-859 RRRPAPSRCADYC
+859 
-872 ESASTTWWRSTS
+872 

>member
-32 VPAAFADARIPFD
+32 VPAAFADARIPYD

-99 KGLDPEN
+99 KGLSPEN
-106 LERREVNGTEYVF
+106 LERREVTGTEYVF

-127 PVADLLPE
+127 PVADLLPD
-135 VLTGFIT
+135 VLAGFIT

-168 MLNDVVLP
+168 MLDDVVLP

-182 ASDNFTM
+182 ESSNFTM

-201 DTAANLLNVVRAAY
+201 DTAANLLDVIRAAY

-264 TFDEEFLQVPE
+264 IFDEEFLQVPE

-364 KAERLEKLAGA
+364 KAERLEKLACA

-382 SAADAARRRSAPRA
+382 DAADAADAKRA
-396 CARPTWSP
+396 ARLCKADLVTNAVIEFTSVQGVMG
-404 TPSSSSPASR
+404 SYYAAASGE
-414 ASWAATTPPPPGKR
+414 T

-433 RHRPSITSPRF
+433 AIGQHYQPRF

-452 DGGPAWSP
+452 TVGKLVALADKLDTICGLFA
-460 WPTSSTPSAACSPVG
+460 VG

-494 VNHARGGPA
+494 VNMLETGLPI
-503 HRRSLA
+503 SLA
-509 AVDESLAS
+509 AAIDESLAS
-517 YAAPGRRLRP
+517 FADQGVAFDA
-527 RAAVR
+527 AAVR
-532 AEVADFFVTRTK
+532 AEVVDFFVTRTK

-550 GRHRRRHRRRA
+550 GVNADTIDAVLAA
-561 GRGRGGAC
+561 GVEEPAVI
-569 WSSAQR
+569 SQR
-575 ARALEAARAKRCAK
+575 AHALEDARANDAE
-589 RSTTWPRPTPARTTC
+589 TFDNLATAYAR
-604 ASPKLGEDVDD
+604 ANNLRKPELGEDVDD
-615 SLLTDPERALA
+615 ALLTEPERALA
-626 SARGQPPSRRVAA
+626 GAVATAEQAVASALASDDFAA
-639 ALVVRRLRGRA
+639 ALSQL
-650 VPGCAALRAPIDGFF
+650 AALRAPIDGFF
-665 ADVMVMDED
+665 AAVMVMDED

-692 ANVADFGRSWRNRS
+692 ANVADFGKMAKS
-706 RATVA
+706 
-711 GFSQTAERLVRCEA
+711 
-725 PTHLACFARRRKLA
+725 K
-739 YRSTLRLPPAGGR
+739 
-752 SGTAA
+752 
-757 ASPLTLQGTSLEG
+757 
-770 GRDAR
+770 
-775 RVRRHTRTPRPLPTI
+775 
-790 HVVSDSVGL
+790 
-799 DGTGGGPCRR
+799 
-809 RPVRRHEPQHRGAAP
+809 
-824 CALVRGGQAASS
+824 
-836 PSTAR
+836 
-841 LHQPPV
+841 
-847 RRRAPARLLHAG
+847 
-859 RRRPAPSRCADYC
+859 
-872 ESASTTWWRSTS
+872 

>member
-32 VPAAFADARIPFD
+32 VPAAFADARIPYD

-99 KGLDPEN
+99 KGLSPEN

-127 PVADLLPE
+127 PVADLLPD
-135 VLTGFIT
+135 VLAGFIT

-168 MLNDVVLP
+168 MLDDVVLP

-182 ASDNFTM
+182 ESSNFTM

-201 DTAANLLNVVRAAY
+201 DNAANLLDVIRAAY

-364 KAERLEKLAGA
+364 KAERLEKLACA

-382 SAADAARRRSAPRA
+382 SAADAADAKRA
-396 CARPTWSP
+396 ARLCKADLVTNAVIEFTSVQGVMG
-404 TPSSSSPASR
+404 SYYAAASGE
-414 ASWAATTPPPPGKR
+414 T

-433 RHRPSITSPRF
+433 AIGQHYQPRF

-452 DGGPAWSP
+452 TVGKLVALADKLDTICGLFA
-460 WPTSSTPSAACSPVG
+460 VG

-494 VNHARGGPA
+494 VNMLEAGLPI
-503 HRRSLA
+503 SLA
-509 AVDESLAS
+509 AAIDESLAS
-517 YAAPGRRLRP
+517 FAAQGVAFDA
-527 RAAVR
+527 AAVR
-532 AEVADFFVTRTK
+532 AEVVDFFVTRTK

-550 GRHRRRHRRRA
+550 GVNADTIDAVLAA
-561 GRGRGGAC
+561 GVEEPAVI
-569 WSSAQR
+569 SQR
-575 ARALEAARAKRCAK
+575 AHALEDARANDAE
-589 RSTTWPRPTPARTTC
+589 TFDNLATAYAR
-604 ASPKLGEDVDD
+604 ANNLRKPELGEGVDD

-626 SARGQPPSRRVAA
+626 SAVATAEQAVAA
-639 ALVVRRLRGRA
+639 ALESDDFAAALSQL
-650 VPGCAALRAPIDGFF
+650 AALRAPIDGFF

-692 ANVADFGRSWRNRS
+692 ANVADFGKMAKS
-706 RATVA
+706 
-711 GFSQTAERLVRCEA
+711 
-725 PTHLACFARRRKLA
+725 K
-739 YRSTLRLPPAGGR
+739 
-752 SGTAA
+752 
-757 ASPLTLQGTSLEG
+757 
-770 GRDAR
+770 
-775 RVRRHTRTPRPLPTI
+775 
-790 HVVSDSVGL
+790 
-799 DGTGGGPCRR
+799 
-809 RPVRRHEPQHRGAAP
+809 
-824 CALVRGGQAASS
+824 
-836 PSTAR
+836 
-841 LHQPPV
+841 
-847 RRRAPARLLHAG
+847 
-859 RRRPAPSRCADYC
+859 
-872 ESASTTWWRSTS
+872 

>member
-32 VPAAFADARIPFD
+32 VPAAFADARIPYD

-99 KGLDPEN
+99 KGLSPEN
-106 LERREVNGTEYVF
+106 LECREVNGTEYVF

-127 PVADLLPE
+127 PVADLLPD
-135 VLTGFIT
+135 VLAGFIT

-168 MLNDVVLP
+168 MLDDVVLP

-182 ASDNFTM
+182 ESSNFTM

-201 DTAANLLNVVRAAY
+201 DTAANLLDVIRAAY

-264 TFDEEFLQVPE
+264 IFDQEFLQVPE

-364 KAERLEKLAGA
+364 KAERLEKLACA

-382 SAADAARRRSAPRA
+382 DAADAADAKRA
-396 CARPTWSP
+396 ARLCKADLVTNAVIEFTSVQGVMG
-404 TPSSSSPASR
+404 SYYAAASGE
-414 ASWAATTPPPPGKR
+414 T

-433 RHRPSITSPRF
+433 AIGQHYQPRF

-452 DGGPAWSP
+452 TVGKLVALADKLDTICGLFA
-460 WPTSSTPSAACSPVG
+460 VG

-494 VNHARGGPA
+494 VNMLEAGLPI
-503 HRRSLA
+503 SLA
-509 AVDESLAS
+509 AAIDESLAS
-517 YAAPGRRLRP
+517 FAAQGVAFDA
-527 RAAVR
+527 AAVR
-532 AEVADFFVTRTK
+532 AEVVDFFVTRTK

-550 GRHRRRHRRRA
+550 GINADTIDAVLAA
-561 GRGRGGAC
+561 GVEEPAVI
-569 WSSAQR
+569 SQR
-575 ARALEAARAKRCAK
+575 AHALEDARANDAE
-589 RSTTWPRPTPARTTC
+589 TFDNLATAYAR
-604 ASPKLGEDVDD
+604 ANNLRKPELGEDVDD
-615 SLLTDPERALA
+615 ALLTEPERALA
-626 SARGQPPSRRVAA
+626 GAVATAEQAVASALASDDFAA
-639 ALVVRRLRGRA
+639 ALSQL
-650 VPGCAALRAPIDGFF
+650 AALRAPIDGFF

-692 ANVADFGRSWRNRS
+692 ANVADFGKMAKS
-706 RATVA
+706 
-711 GFSQTAERLVRCEA
+711 
-725 PTHLACFARRRKLA
+725 K
-739 YRSTLRLPPAGGR
+739 
-752 SGTAA
+752 
-757 ASPLTLQGTSLEG
+757 
-770 GRDAR
+770 
-775 RVRRHTRTPRPLPTI
+775 
-790 HVVSDSVGL
+790 
-799 DGTGGGPCRR
+799 
-809 RPVRRHEPQHRGAAP
+809 
-824 CALVRGGQAASS
+824 
-836 PSTAR
+836 
-841 LHQPPV
+841 
-847 RRRAPARLLHAG
+847 
-859 RRRPAPSRCADYC
+859 
-872 ESASTTWWRSTS
+872 